1 MAKIFLIDAY
11 SQIYRVFYAIRQLTN
26 ARGEPANALYGMARL
41 FLQLDEL
48 QPSDYGAI
56 VYDLGKCVR
65 RTGLLPEY
73 KAQRPPMP
81 EELRSQ
87 TAAIREW
94 AGAFGWNIIDRQGFE
109 ADDLIAGITAQ
120 RGANAVTILTG
131 DKDLFQLLAAPEVRI
146 LLHGKDKT
154 PWLEADATTAREKF
168 GVAPSQSRDYLALL
182 GDTADNIP
190 GVPGC
195 GPKTAAKLLADYG
208 SIDNLLAH
216 LDELKS
222 AKLRETLA
230 AEAENLRRNQ
240 SLVRLDEAL
249 PENWS
254 DLEGLRRRTPDWE
267 KLLRLCDEQGFKSI
281 AEAIRKRRQPVQQTF
296 GF

>member
-48 QPSDYGAI
+48 QPSEYGAI

-65 RTGLLPEY
+65 RTGLFPEY

-120 RGANAVTILTG
+120 RGTNAVTILTG

-154 PWLEADATTAREKF
+154 PWLEADAATAREKF
-168 GVAPSQSRDYLALL
+168 GVAPSQIRDYLALL

-222 AKLRETLA
+222 AKLRETFA

>member
-41 FLQLDEL
+41 FLQLDEM
-48 QPSDYGAI
+48 QPSEYGAI

-65 RTGLLPEY
+65 RIGLLPEY

-87 TAAIREW
+87 TADIREW

-131 DKDLFQLLAAPEVRI
+131 DKDLFQLLAAQKVRI

-154 PWLEADATTAREKF
+154 PWLEADAATAREKF
-168 GVAPSQSRDYLALL
+168 GVAPSQIRDYLALL

-195 GPKTAAKLLADYG
+195 GPKTAVKLLADYG

-254 DLEGLRRRTPDWE
+254 GLEGLRRRAPDWE

>member
-1 MAKIFLIDAY
+1 MSRLFLIDAY

-26 ARGEPANALYGMARL
+26 VRGEPANALYGMARL

-48 QPSDYGAI
+48 QPSEYGAI

-87 TAAIREW
+87 TATIREW
-94 AGAFGWNIIDRQGFE
+94 ATAFGWNIVDREGFE
-109 ADDLIAGITAQ
+109 ADDLIAGLVSQ
-120 RGANAVTILTG
+120 RGDSTVTILTG
-131 DKDLFQLLAAPEVRI
+131 DKDLFQLLASPSVRI
-146 LLHGKDKT
+146 LLRGTDKM
-154 PWLEADATTAREKF
+154 PWIEADAAAAREKF
-168 GVAPSQSRDYLALL
+168 GVPPEQIRDYLALL

-195 GPKTAAKLLADYG
+195 GPKTAVKLLEEYG

-222 AKLRETLA
+222 AKLRETLQ
-230 AEAENLRRNQ
+230 AEQNHLRMNQ
-240 SLVRLDEAL
+240 SLVQLDEAL

-254 DLEGLRRRTPDWE
+254 GLESLRRRTPDWE
-267 KLLRLCDEQGFKSI
+267 KILRLCDEQGFKSI
-281 AEAIRKRRQPVQQTF
+281 AEAVRKRRQPVQQTF

>member
-1 MAKIFLIDAY
+1 MSKLFLIDAY

-26 ARGEPANALYGMARL
+26 MRGEPANALYGMARL

-56 VYDLGKCVR
+56 VYDLGKCTR

-94 AGAFGWNIIDRQGFE
+94 ASAFGWNVVDRQGFE
-109 ADDLIAGITAQ
+109 ADDLIAGLAAQ
-120 RGANAVTILTG
+120 HGDHTVTILTG
-131 DKDLFQLLAAPEVRI
+131 DKDLFQLLADPAVRI

-154 PWLEADATTAREKF
+154 PWIEADATAAEAKF
-168 GVAPSQSRDYLALL
+168 GVPPSQIRDYLALL
-182 GDTADNIP
+182 GDTSDNIP
-190 GVPGC
+190 GIPGC

-208 SIDNLLAH
+208 SIDNLLGH
-216 LDELKS
+216 LAERKN
-222 AKLRETLA
+222 AKLRETLQS
-230 AEAENLRRNQ
+230 EAEHLRRNQ
-240 SLVRLDEAL
+240 SLVQLDQAL
-249 PENWS
+249 PEGWS
-254 DLEGLRRRTPDWE
+254 GLAGLRRRAPDWE
-267 KLLRLCDEQGFKSI
+267 RLLQLCDEQGFKSI
-281 AEAIRKRRQPVQQTF
+281 SEAIHKRRRPIQQTF

>member
-120 RGANAVTILTG
+120 RGTNAVTILTG

-154 PWLEADATTAREKF
+154 PWLEADAATARKKF
-168 GVAPSQSRDYLALL
+168 GVAPSQIRDYLALL
-182 GDTADNIP
+182 GDTSDNIP
-190 GVPGC
+190 GIPGC

>member
-41 FLQLDEL
+41 FLQLDEM
-48 QPSDYGAI
+48 QPSEYGAI

-65 RTGLLPEY
+65 RIGLLPEY

-87 TAAIREW
+87 TADIREW

-120 RGANAVTILTG
+120 RGTNAVTILTG

-154 PWLEADATTAREKF
+154 PWLEADAATAREKF
-168 GVAPSQSRDYLALL
+168 GVAPSQIRDYLALL

-195 GPKTAAKLLADYG
+195 GPKTAVKLLADYG
-208 SIDNLLAH
+208 SIDNFLAH

-222 AKLRETLA
+222 AKLRETLQ
-230 AEAENLRRNQ
+230 AEQEHLRLNQ
-240 SLVRLDEAL
+240 SLVQLDEAL

-254 DLEGLRRRTPDWE
+254 GLEGLRRRTPDWE

>member
-48 QPSDYGAI
+48 QPSEYGAI

-94 AGAFGWNIIDRQGFE
+94 ASAFGWNIIDRQGFE

-120 RGANAVTILTG
+120 RGDNAVTILTG
-131 DKDLFQLLAAPEVRI
+131 DKDLFQLLAAQEVRI

-154 PWLEADATTAREKF
+154 PWIEADATAAQEKF
-168 GVAPSQSRDYLALL
+168 GVPPSQIRDYLALL
-182 GDTADNIP
+182 GDTSDNIP
-190 GVPGC
+190 GIPGC

-240 SLVRLDEAL
+240 SLVQLDEAL

-254 DLEGLRRRTPDWE
+254 GLEGLRRRTPDWE

>member
-120 RGANAVTILTG
+120 RGTNAVTILTG

-168 GVAPSQSRDYLALL
+168 GVAPSQIRDYLALL

-254 DLEGLRRRTPDWE
+254 GLEGLRRRTPDWE
-267 KLLRLCDEQGFKSI
+267 KLLQLCDEQGFKSI

>member
-1 MAKIFLIDAY
+1 MSKLFLIDAY

-48 QPSDYGAI
+48 QPSEYGAI
-56 VYDLGKCVR
+56 VYDLGKCTR

-94 AGAFGWNIIDRQGFE
+94 ASAFGWKVIDREGYE
-109 ADDLIAGITAQ
+109 ADDLIAGLAAQ
-120 RGANAVTILTG
+120 RGDATVTILTG
-131 DKDLFQLLAAPEVRI
+131 DKDLFQLLADSSVHI
-146 LLHGKDKT
+146 LMHGKDKT
-154 PWLEADATTAREKF
+154 PWIEADAQAAREKF
-168 GVAPSQSRDYLALL
+168 GVPPEQIRDYLALL
-182 GDTADNIP
+182 GDASDNIP
-190 GVPGC
+190 GIPGC
-195 GPKTAAKLLADYG
+195 GPKTAVKLLEDYG
-208 SIDNLLAH
+208 TIDNLLTH

-222 AKLRETLA
+222 AKLRDTLL
-230 AEAENLRRNQ
+230 AEQEHLRMNQ
-240 SLVRLDEAL
+240 SLVQLDQAL

-254 DLEGLRRRTPDWE
+254 GLESLRRRPPDWDRI
-267 KLLRLCDEQGFKSI
+267 LRLCDGQGFKSI
-281 AEAIRKRRQPVQQTF
+281 AEAVHKRRQPVQQTF

>member
-41 FLQLDEL
+41 FLQLNEL
-48 QPSDYGAI
+48 QPSEYGAI

-120 RGANAVTILTG
+120 RGDNAVTILTG
-131 DKDLFQLLAAPEVRI
+131 DKDLFQLLAAQEVRI

-154 PWLEADATTAREKF
+154 PWIEADATAAQEKF
-168 GVAPSQSRDYLALL
+168 GVPPSQIRDYLALL
-182 GDTADNIP
+182 GDTSDNIP
-190 GVPGC
+190 GIPGC

-254 DLEGLRRRTPDWE
+254 GLEGLRRRTPDWE

-281 AEAIRKRRQPVQQTF
+281 SEAIRKRRQPVQQTF

>member
-120 RGANAVTILTG
+120 RGTNAVTILTG

-154 PWLEADATTAREKF
+154 PWLEADAATAREKF
-168 GVAPSQSRDYLALL
+168 GVAPSQIRDYLALL

-195 GPKTAAKLLADYG
+195 GPKTAVKLLADYG

-240 SLVRLDEAL
+240 SLVQLDEAL

-254 DLEGLRRRTPDWE
+254 CLEGLRRRTPDWE

-281 AEAIRKRRQPVQQTF
+281 AEAIRKHRQPVQQTF